1 MVYQKAGR
9 QPTHFRHQCNISW
22 HLSCSFQLQPFATD
36 SSSSH
41 PFLHRHPTTMTSL
54 ILLDLP
60 PSSFCAIDLASF
72 TTTPRF
78 RGIKNI
84 PPGIHFCYFS
94 PTSDPIDPTSTQS
107 RITDLENPTSLS
119 SSLHFRTGFFFTA
132 SPSTPYI
139 IKKWCSKTES
149 LLSDTDIPLQEIEI
163 VKKNFQQIYHENLSP
178 YEKLQVPEDKLI
190 VWNSLIS
197 SVTKSRTTLSRI
209 LGSSLTCESTRETR
223 WEKEELDEA
232 IRSKTEITG
241 SRKMF
246 GPEKPP
252 GSEFGSCRDQDV
264 LDYTKIDLK
273 RTWPP
278 NAVGRERTVWAR
290 DRSWVLT
297 DIFWRLTSNYTE
309 RPVEQTDKVSDSK
322 ATANSTAE
330 SLSASLP
337 SSEDTEEGQAALS
350 AELTVSF
357 ILTVLLANY
366 SSTIQFKHILEVSLT
381 AGEVIK
387 SHTKYFVKLV
397 STLEAMLK
405 AARLIAGE
413 KAESNDEDDE
423 GDVTGVPVE
432 EAVLE
437 EFISGG
443 DAWLIRLL
451 RGFHRELEDIKD
463 DGKHGRE
470 MGMVK
475 EGFERLGRV
484 CRRFGWYLD
493 DSYVRKGMMD
503 LPAEEGGGRVEV
515 ELEDMEG
522 EDERGEF
529 APVIVEL

>member
-1 MVYQKAGR
+1 MPPAHKRNSISISKR
-9 QPTHFRHQCNISW
+9 QSTNNAFQNQVQHFLASVSQLSRLTFRDGSYSS
-22 HLSCSFQLQPFATD
+22 HLS
-36 SSSSH
+36 
-41 PFLHRHPTTMTSL
+41 LHLRSLIMTSL

-78 RGIKNI
+78 RGVKNI

-94 PTSDPIDPTSTQS
+94 PTSDPIDPTNTQS

-119 SSLHFRTGFFFTA
+119 SSLHFRTGFFFIA
-132 SPSTPYI
+132 SPSTPYLI
-139 IKKWCSKTES
+139 RKWCSKTES
-149 LLSDTDIPLQEIEI
+149 LLSESDIPPYEIQT
-163 VKKNFQQIYHENLSP
+163 VKKNIQQIHHEHLSP
-178 YEKLQVPEDKLI
+178 YEKLQVPEDKLV
-190 VWNSLIS
+190 VWNSLVS
-197 SVTKSRTTLSRI
+197 SVNKSQTTLSRI
-209 LGSSLTCESTRETR
+209 SGSSWTCESARETK

-246 GPEKPP
+246 GPERPP
-252 GSEFGSCRDQDV
+252 NSESEEDQEV

-297 DIFWRLTSNYTE
+297 DIFRKLTADYNEKIGRAS
-309 RPVEQTDKVSDSK
+309 SL

-330 SLSASLP
+330 SLAASLP
-337 SSEDTEEGQAALS
+337 LSEDTEEGQAALL
-350 AELTVSF
+350 AELAVSF

-381 AGEVIK
+381 AGEAIK

-397 STLEAMLK
+397 STLEAMLR

-413 KAESNDEDDE
+413 KAESDDEDDE
-423 GDVTGVPVE
+423 DVRGVPVE

-437 EFISGG
+437 EFVSGG
-443 DAWLIRLL
+443 DAWLIKLL
-451 RGFHRELEDIKD
+451 RGFNRELKD
-463 DGKHGRE
+463 AEEGKYGRE
-470 MGMVK
+470 MKMVK
-475 EGFERLGRV
+475 EGIERLERV

-493 DSYVRKGMMD
+493 DQYVRKGMMD